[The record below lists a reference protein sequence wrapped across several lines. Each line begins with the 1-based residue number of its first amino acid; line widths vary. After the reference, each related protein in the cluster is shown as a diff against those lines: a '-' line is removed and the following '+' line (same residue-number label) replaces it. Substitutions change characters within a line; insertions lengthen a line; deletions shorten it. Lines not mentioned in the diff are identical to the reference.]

1 MIFVFF
7 NVIGMPM
14 PGAGAPYG
22 QPGAPYGQPGPPS
35 MQVSVL
41 QYV

>member
-1 MIFVFF
+1 
-7 NVIGMPM
+7 MPM